1 MSMDPAHHKLTAVS
15 FPSIATS
22 HSMTQSTVSGII
34 YRLTP
39 RGLTKNAFILT
50 LGNKDEI
57 SH

>member
-1 MSMDPAHHKLTAVS
+1 MDPAHNKLTAVS

-22 HSMTQSTVSGII
+22 HSITQSTVSGII
-34 YRLTP
+34 YHLTP
-39 RGLTKNAFILT
+39 CGLIKNAFIPT